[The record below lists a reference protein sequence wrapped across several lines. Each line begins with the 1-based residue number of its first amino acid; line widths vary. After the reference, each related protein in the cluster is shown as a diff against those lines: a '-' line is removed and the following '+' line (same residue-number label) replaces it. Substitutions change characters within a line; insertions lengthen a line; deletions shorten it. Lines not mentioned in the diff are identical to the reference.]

1 MKQRLARQ
9 PEGPLWKVMLL
20 RKLSSKI
27 VETTYTIKL
36 VACVISSRTRQEWV
50 VGRIMQPPK
59 HDVLPSK
66 AVLSSR
72 AHYHRWGL
80 LPGTTSKDSAYSYA
94 ESCHRRKVDLT
105 IEC

>member
-1 MKQRLARQ
+1 
-9 PEGPLWKVMLL
+9 
-20 RKLSSKI
+20 
-27 VETTYTIKL
+27 
-36 VACVISSRTRQEWV
+36 
-50 VGRIMQPPK
+50 MQPPK